1 MFLNT
6 DTYYK
11 LELQEIIFSPL
22 SHCYSYWEQP
32 ETLKRAEI
40 LSRELDSDLRIDF
53 QFFLKTTNSHH
64 EFSVD

>member
-1 MFLNT
+1 MFVNT

-22 SHCYSYWEQP
+22 SHSYSYWEQP

-53 QFFLKTTNSHH
+53 
-64 EFSVD
+64 